1 VPKDTRSRLWLRW
14 TLRVFGILALLVL
27 LAPVNG
33 VLRDLHLQGA
43 LSGVLVG
50 GGLVGLLY
58 WLWLA
63 TGRL

>member
-1 VPKDTRSRLWLRW
+1 LRW

-33 VLRDLHLQGA
+33 MLRDLHLQGA
-43 LSGVLVG
+43 VSGVVVVG
-50 GGLVGLLY
+50 VTAALIW